1 MGEKIDNV
9 LKFPEGE
16 DIELEKMKRLKLSK
30 DDGDWIGRVNKGEIV
45 DIANL
50 KTNKENREFNEKF
63 LELVKL
69 VNKLMV
75 KFITEKSKSDQ
86 DINRKNYL
94 REVDKVQAMN
104 DEERIDQVKNYD
116 EKKVV
121 AELLFYS
128 ALVNQ
133 IIDNGIFPPMK

>member
-1 MGEKIDNV
+1 MVEQLDN
-9 LKFPEGE
+9 LIKLPE
-16 DIELEKMKRLKLSK
+16 DIELEKLKRLKLSK

-86 DINRKNYL
+86 DINRKKYL
-94 REVDKVQAMN
+94 REVDKVQVMN
-104 DEERIDQVKNYD
+104 DEERISQVKNYD